1 MARVAVAMSGGVD
14 SAVAAALLVA
24 RGDDVVG
31 FTMNLWPAWVA
42 QVEGGHGCCGLG
54 AIEDARAAA
63 RTLGIP
69 HYVLNL
75 REEFERD
82 VIGYFAAEYARGR
95 TPNPCIAC
103 NRAIKFSLLL
113 QRVLG
118 LGMDALATGHYARVD
133 RDPVGR
139 VRLRRAVDRGKDQS
153 YVLSCLT
160 QEQLARL
167 CFPVGEYTK
176 SQVREIAR
184 RHTLHVADKPDSQE
198 ICFVPSGDYADV
210 VARLEP
216 RAAQPGPIYDPQG
229 RQVGEHR
236 GLARY
241 TVGQRRGLGIP
252 GGSPRYVVAIDAERN
267 ALVVGDEA
275 SLRCPELVAG
285 DLNWIAIPALTS
297 ARSVTAR
304 IRHAGADL
312 PAVVAPDGP
321 GRARVTFPERPRAAA
336 PGQAI
341 AFYDGDIVVGGG
353 VIQEVRYA
361 GAGAARGVEGVCRA

>member
-14 SAVAAALLVA
+14 SAVAATLLVA

-54 AIEDARAAA
+54 AIDDARAVA

-82 VIGYFAAEYARGR
+82 VVGDFAAEYARGR

-103 NRAIKFSLLL
+103 NRAIKFSVLLH
-113 QRVLG
+113 RVLG

-133 RDPVGR
+133 RDPAGR
-139 VRLRRAVDRGKDQS
+139 VRLLRAVDRAKDQS

-160 QEQLARL
+160 QEQLARVR
-167 CFPVGEYTK
+167 FPIGDYTK
-176 SQVREIAR
+176 SQVREMAR
-184 RHTLHVADKPDSQE
+184 RHTLRVADKPDSQE

-216 RAAQPGPIYDPQG
+216 RAARPGPIFDPEG

-236 GLARY
+236 GLAHY
-241 TVGQRRGLGIP
+241 TVGQRRGLGLR
-252 GGSPRYVVAIDAERN
+252 GRTPRYVVAVDAGRN
-267 ALVVGDEA
+267 ALIVGDEA
-275 SLRCPELVAG
+275 SVRCPELVAG
-285 DLNWIAIPALTS
+285 ALNWIAIPALGG

-304 IRHAGADL
+304 LRHAAADI

-321 GRARVTFPERPRAAA
+321 GRVRVTFPAWPRAAA

-341 AFYDGDIVVGGG
+341 AFYDGDVVLGGG
-353 VIQEVRYA
+353 VIQEVVYA
-361 GAGAARGVEGVCRA
+361 GGPRAVPPCDD